1 MFSFNLTVAQSLGM
15 PNIPSGSIISI
26 IATFVVALAFIILFS
41 IYYVRKYTNP
51 NDSDRCTTA
60 TAVLSFVTALLTC
73 SLLPIDIFI
82 ASSMKYSNGTFKEWA
97 INGTIREHFENQV
110 LYSYYTLY
118 SLILLFTFLIIPFMY
133 FFFEEKDSDLFDSNR
148 TITALKYTLI
158 FVLMAAFFLMIG
170 AFVPLRQIPNNN
182 GNSTNNN
189 SSWIDK
195 FKNLIDVLEKNRGQD
210 ALSMVLS
217 ILTAIGVTNV
227 AIYTAIG
234 MFSWPIGFIKG
245 TKSAREQIQDL
256 EERHLNNMFN
266 INSLR
271 EKERT
276 CGHLTEKERR
286 RLARLEDQERMN
298 TLEEQYVNSYRNTIF
313 YQLRYLMRPIQ
324 IIFGVF
330 VLIISILIWISLL
343 ITNVDKA
350 FHSLGMTMGY
360 ALPNATYPNPIDIV
374 LVKLQTIYP
383 LDYIMIIIF
392 TFVLVMYTISG
403 YISLGIRLF
412 VFKMYKIVPS
422 KTAPQAIL
430 ILFAM
435 LMSAIL
441 GINILFYSTFP
452 QYVTYGNQHFVQ
464 SINGTNHTAIF
475 RCTISASSDECTM
488 TRMSALLVQFFYK
501 AWYFGA
507 YYYWAMW
514 AFLAISFVSLVYV
527 IIKPKQVVTEGLL
540 DDDEFE
546 EED

>member
-1 MFSFNLTVAQSLGM
+1 MFK
-15 PNIPSGSIISI
+15 I
-26 IATFVVALAFIILFS
+26 FS
-41 IYYVRKYTNP
+41 
-51 NDSDRCTTA
+51 
-60 TAVLSFVTALLTC
+60 
-73 SLLPIDIFI
+73 
-82 ASSMKYSNGTFKEWA
+82 
-97 INGTIREHFENQV
+97 
-110 LYSYYTLY
+110 
-118 SLILLFTFLIIPFMY
+118 
-133 FFFEEKDSDLFDSNR
+133 
-148 TITALKYTLI
+148 
-158 FVLMAAFFLMIG
+158 

-182 GNSTNNN
+182 GNSTNDN

-343 ITNVDKA
+343 ITK
-350 FHSLGMTMGY
+350 Y
-360 ALPNATYPNPIDIV
+360 
-374 LVKLQTIYP
+374 
-383 LDYIMIIIF
+383 DYIF
-392 TFVLVMYTISG
+392 TTLHS
-403 YISLGIRLF
+403 
-412 VFKMYKIVPS
+412 
-422 KTAPQAIL
+422 
-430 ILFAM
+430 
-435 LMSAIL
+435 
-441 GINILFYSTFP
+441 NI
-452 QYVTYGNQHFVQ
+452 
-464 SINGTNHTAIF
+464 
-475 RCTISASSDECTM
+475 
-488 TRMSALLVQFFYK
+488 
-501 AWYFGA
+501 
-507 YYYWAMW
+507 
-514 AFLAISFVSLVYV
+514 
-527 IIKPKQVVTEGLL
+527 
-540 DDDEFE
+540 
-546 EED
+546 